1 MTSTNR
7 NIYQLFFLSL
17 SSCLS
22 LALAHIC
29 MVVTPDIRYLQRR
42 RNGFTSFLF
51 ILLGVTALL
60 ESLANLQCRL
70 ISSHPAN
77 HFQFNKS
84 SFTSGGNVNGWY
96 PHFHS
101 GVSGLHHRITFTCL
115 TVMLTVFLPSD
126 ALLQFILKFF
136 FFEMR
141 CYAMYLY
148 LAWNLPRVDVQEASR
163 DLAMI
168 LLLLCDSSVPIIS
181 RRPPVLSCLMYAK
194 E

>member
-60 ESLANLQCRL
+60 ESLANL
-70 ISSHPAN
+70 
-77 HFQFNKS
+77 
-84 SFTSGGNVNGWY
+84 
-96 PHFHS
+96 
-101 GVSGLHHRITFTCL
+101 
-115 TVMLTVFLPSD
+115 
-126 ALLQFILKFF
+126 
-136 FFEMR
+136 
-141 CYAMYLY
+141 
-148 LAWNLPRVDVQEASR
+148 
-163 DLAMI
+163 
-168 LLLLCDSSVPIIS
+168 
-181 RRPPVLSCLMYAK
+181 
-194 E
+194 